1 MPLVRKSSA
10 PVDAPPAGIDA
21 LRARFASGSPDE
33 RWQAARALIDMP
45 GGIALLGA
53 GLSTESDIRVREVIF
68 TGIARN
74 ATSEGATLL
83 LPLLRSEDASLRSGV
98 LDALAAMP
106 AAILA
111 GRLPELLRDP
121 DPDVR
126 LLACE
131 LARGLPSEDA
141 TRLMV
146 ELLERETEPNVCA
159 ATVDVLAEIGG
170 PQALPALQHSAERF
184 ASSPFLAFAI
194 EIAVKRIKTT
204 LDAGR

>member
-1 MPLVRKSSA
+1 MPLVRKNTG
-10 PVDAPPAGIDA
+10 PVNTPRAGLDA
-21 LRARFASGSPDE
+21 LRAGLASGSPDE

-45 GGIALLGA
+45 GGIALLGRSLA
-53 GLSTESDIRVREVIF
+53 TESDIRVREVIF
-68 TGIARN
+68 TGIART
-74 ATSEGATLL
+74 ATGEGADLL
-83 LPLLRSEDASLRSGV
+83 LPLLRSEDASLRSGA

-111 GRLPELLRDP
+111 DRLPDLLRDP

-146 ELLERETEPNVCA
+146 DLLERESEPNVCA
-159 ATVDVLAEIGG
+159 ATVDVLTEIGG
-170 PQALPALQHSAERF
+170 PQALPTLQRSAERF

>member
-1 MPLVRKSSA
+1 MPLVRKSTTPLDAA
-10 PVDAPPAGIDA
+10 PTGIEGLQA
-21 LRARFASGSPDE
+21 TLASSGPDE

-53 GLSTESDIRVREVIF
+53 GLATEADIRVREVIF
-68 TGIARN
+68 TGIART
-74 ATSEGATLL
+74 ATPEGAALL
-83 LPLLRSEDASLRSGV
+83 LPLLRSEDASLRSGA

-106 AAILA
+106 AAMLA
-111 GRLPELLRDP
+111 SRLPELLHDE

-141 TRLMV
+141 TRLMAD
-146 ELLERETEPNVCA
+146 LLERESEPNVCA

-170 PQALPALQHSAERF
+170 PQALPVLQRSAERF

-194 EIAVKRIKTT
+194 EIAVKRITT
-204 LDAGR
+204 TFDAGR

>member
-1 MPLVRKSSA
+1 MPLVRKSTT
-10 PVDAPPAGIDA
+10 PVDAPPSGLEA
-21 LRARFASGSPDE
+21 LRAALASSSPDE

-53 GLSTESDIRVREVIF
+53 GLATEADIRVREVIF

-74 ATSEGATLL
+74 ATPAGAALL
-83 LPLLRSEDASLRSGV
+83 LPLLRSEDASLRSGA

-106 AAILA
+106 AAMLA
-111 GRLPELLRDP
+111 GRLPELLHDA

-146 ELLERETEPNVCA
+146 DLLERESEPNVCA

-170 PQALPALQHSAERF
+170 PQALPVLQRNAERF

-194 EIAVKRIKTT
+194 EIAVKRISTT

>member
-1 MPLVRKSSA
+1 MPLVRKSTA
-10 PVDAPPAGIDA
+10 AVDAPPADVEELKTA
-21 LRARFASGSPDE
+21 LASSRPDE

-53 GLSTESDIRVREVIF
+53 GLATEADIRVREVIF
-68 TGIARN
+68 SGIART
-74 ATSEGATLL
+74 ATPEGAALL
-83 LPLLRSEDASLRSGV
+83 LQLLRSEDASLRSGA

-106 AAILA
+106 ADMLA
-111 GRLPELLRDP
+111 GRLPELLYDE

-131 LARGLPSEDA
+131 LARGMPSEDA
-141 TRLMV
+141 TQLMAD
-146 ELLERETEPNVCA
+146 LLERESEPNVCA
-159 ATVDVLAEIGG
+159 ATMDVLAEIGG
-170 PQALPALQHSAERF
+170 PQALPVLQRSAERF

-204 LDAGR
+204 LDSGR